1 MSALKYFLLLVS
13 TLMVVACSPTS
24 TSAPSSST
32 PTPALILSLSTSPSP
47 PKMGEVEIILTL
59 QDAQGRALEGAEVT
73 VTAEHTDMSGM
84 EMQGNAVEQGQGR
97 YAIRANF
104 SMSGNWS
111 IKVQVRKG
119 ELSYQQDFALSIM
132 P

>member
-13 TLMVVACSPTS
+13 TLMVIACSPTS

-47 PKMGEVEIILTL
+47 PKMGEVEIILAL

-97 YAIRANF
+97 YASRASF
-104 SMSGNWS
+104 SMNGNWTVRVQ
-111 IKVQVRKG
+111 IKKG
-119 ELSYQQDFALSIM
+119 ELSYQQDFALNVV

>member
-13 TLMVVACSPTS
+13 TLMVIACSPTS

-47 PKMGEVEIILTL
+47 PKMGEVEIILAL

-97 YAIRANF
+97 YAIRASF
-104 SMSGNWS
+104 SMNGNWTVRVQ
-111 IKVQVRKG
+111 IKKG
-119 ELSYQQDFALSIM
+119 ELSYQQDFALNVV